1 MCSPKECPHGILGI
15 AKCHICKS
23 EYQKKYHQR
32 PEFKAHEKQYQK
44 KYHQR
49 PDVQARQ
56 KQYQKQ
62 YRQRPEIQA
71 HEKQYQKQYYQRPD
85 VQARH
90 KQYLKQ
96 YQQRPEVQA
105 RGKEYGSKWIKQLL
119 EHYTTSLARLD
130 SQMKK
135 WVIPPIPL
143 EGKRIQFQNI
153 IDNLETIR
161 KYTKSLPI
169 NVRSETTKRMLTELL
184 ENEGKLVSWRK
195 PLPTGT

>member
-1 MCSPKECPHGILGI
+1 MRPPKECPHGILGI

-23 EYQKKYHQR
+23 EYN
-32 PEFKAHEKQYQK
+32 
-44 KYHQR
+44 
-49 PDVQARQ
+49 
-56 KQYQKQ
+56 KQ

-71 HEKQYQKQYYQRPD
+71 HEKQYQKQYHQRLE
-85 VQARH
+85 VKARS
-90 KQYLKQ
+90 
-96 YQQRPEVQA
+96 
-105 RGKEYGSKWIKQLL
+105 KEYGSTWIKLLL
-119 EHYTTSLARLD
+119 EHYNTELAKLD

-161 KYTKSLPI
+161 EYAKSLPI
-169 NVRSETTKRMLTELL
+169 SVRSETTKRMLTELL

>member
-1 MCSPKECPHGILGI
+1 MRTPKECPHGILGI

-23 EYQKKYHQR
+23 EYN
-32 PEFKAHEKQYQK
+32 
-44 KYHQR
+44 
-49 PDVQARQ
+49 
-56 KQYQKQ
+56 KQ

-71 HEKQYQKQYYQRPD
+71 HEKQYQKQYHQRPEIKARHNLYQKQYYQRPE
-85 VQARH
+85 VKAYH
-90 KQYLKQ
+90 KQYS
-96 YQQRPEVQA
+96 QRPEVQA
-105 RGKEYGSKWIKQLL
+105 RRKQYFQRLEVKARSKEYGSTWIKLLL
-119 EHYTTSLARLD
+119 EHYNTELAKLD

-143 EGKRIQFQNI
+143 EGKRVQFQNI

-169 NVRSETTKRMLTELL
+169 SVRSETTKRMLTELL